1 MLPRR
6 PIFIMSPKRF
16 ELVGSPT
23 MQASIVSPRSASRFS
38 IFTVPLTAGPFLVA
52 GDQKADR
59 AAEVAA
65 ALGQEAGAGL
75 GEGRDRALHVGG
87 AAAEQVAGRELRRE
101 RPDRPGR
108 EIAHRH
114 DVGMAGEAEMLT
126 ALVGS
131 RPMRA

>member
-6 PIFIMSPKRF
+6 PIFIMSPKRL

-23 MQASIVSPRSASRFS
+23 TQASIVSPRSARRFS
-38 IFTVPLTAGPFLVA
+38 ILTVPLTAGPFLVA
-52 GDQKADR
+52 GDQEADR

-65 ALGQEAGAGL
+65 APREEARAGI

-87 AAAEQVAGRELRRE
+87 AAAEQVAARQLGRERADGPR
-101 RPDRPGR
+101 R

-114 DVGMAGEAEMLT
+114 HVGMAGEAEMT
-126 ALVGS
+126 AATV
-131 RPMRA
+131 PMRA